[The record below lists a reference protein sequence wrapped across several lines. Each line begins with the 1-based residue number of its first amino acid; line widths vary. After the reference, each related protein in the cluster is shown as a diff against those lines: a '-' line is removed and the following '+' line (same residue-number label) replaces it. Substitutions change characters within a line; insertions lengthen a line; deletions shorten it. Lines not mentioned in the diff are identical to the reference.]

1 MGAQNSML
9 HVRID
14 SELKRKATEALGELA
29 CISHHPTVEAR
40 DKKAVIRDS

>member
-9 HVRID
+9 HVRMD

-29 CISHHPTVEAR
+29 CVSHHPTVEAR
-40 DKKAVIRDS
+40 EKRP